1 MAKRH
6 LGLGKAAKA
15 KKQKVEPEASET
27 SNELTVELNEETD
40 ADDELAQLKALWKTY
55 RESEKENKLVVNG
68 IIHECDRLLRN
79 AGEGEKVQ
87 ELPDYFHLVYALA
100 LAELANHHVD
110 DKSKV
115 KEFYDAA
122 LERVD
127 VGLEKYPES
136 IESKFA
142 KSKLLVNQIPLQYI
156 SELEIES
163 KVGKKFPD
171 LSTFLD
177 EALETYEAAETISN
191 ETNAYEMFNEETLE
205 ILQAVDDLLDIVD
218 NFGRDISEG
227 DNEDDEPVDLLKTHP
242 VYGIRETDKY
252 NQWWRDHSIV
262 FLSGVDKGIEKAGDE
277 ISEDHPLASLRR
289 EVCKRIGQSY
299 LQESEI
305 PSGVFTALMYDED
318 VRGEEE
324 LHGLTGPQAQEIAQ
338 ELISTALKYFEWA
351 KDEEEPESWVRIAE
365 AKISLGNMYEVDSAE
380 QEECYAE
387 AEKILNKANNVTNG
401 KYLDV
406 LENLLG

>member
-79 AGEGEKVQ
+79 AGEGETVQ